1 MKFTHLHTHTHYSL
15 LDGVAQIPAM
25 LDYAKNLGMDSLAIT
40 DHGNIYGAV
49 EFFKEAK
56 KRGIKPI
63 IGCEVY
69 VAFEKMTDMRPNI
82 DSTRYHLILLAKDRE
97 GYKNLVKLITKA
109 HLEGFY
115 YKPRIDEELLF
126 KYSKGLICLSACIQG
141 KIPQLIIQGKTEE
154 AQDTIKKYSN
164 AFGDGNFYLE
174 IQHHPNIEYQGKV
187 NKALIDFSKKL
198 NIPLVATN
206 DIHYLR
212 PEDNY
217 PQDILM
223 MINTGT
229 TIENKERLTMI
240 DEDFSMRSPEQM
252 EKDFKDV
259 PEAIS
264 NTQKIVDACNFE
276 FELGKYK
283 LPHFEIPTGEKEEDY
298 LKNLCLKGLE
308 KRGMQDS
315 QEAKERLEF
324 ELGVINKMGFASYFL
339 IVQDFV
345 NWAKNNGI
353 VVGPGRGSAAGSIV
367 AYLLNITEVN
377 PFKYALLFER
387 FLNPSRISMPD
398 IDMDFADVRRGDVL
412 KYVASKYGEDHVAQI
427 ITFGTI
433 AARVSIRDVGRVLNY
448 PYSYCDKLAKMIPMF
463 HTLQEA
469 IEKVEEFREIYNS
482 DPKAKELI
490 DLAKRI
496 EGVVRHASTH
506 ACGVVVS
513 PQPLDDWIPTQRSPS
528 DQETIV
534 TQFDMQ
540 NVEALG
546 FLKMDFLGLRNLTVI
561 ENTIRLVKKLHNVD
575 ININNLPEDDDKT
588 FQLLQ
593 KGDTTSVF
601 QLESSGMKR
610 YLKQLKPTEMEDIV
624 AMCALYR
631 PGPMQFIPTYIARK
645 HKREPVTYLHPNLE
659 QVLNKTYGLA
669 IYQEQIMQISQVIAG
684 FSLAEA
690 DTLRK
695 AIGKKILTLLQEQ
708 EVKFIAGAIKNGVDK
723 KIAKEIWEWIMPF
736 ASYGFNKSHA
746 ACYAVIAYQTA
757 YLKAHYP
764 TEYMCSVLNSE
775 SGDVERIAF
784 LIDECKKMEMEILPP
799 EINESYPTFTVVS
812 EKRIRF
818 GLQAIKNV
826 GEKLVETITQE
837 RKANGNFK
845 SLEDFLERVHCNTL
859 NKKSMESMA
868 KAGVFDNFEE
878 RNKLLEN
885 MEKILE
891 HARAQQKSKENSQ
904 KSLFG
909 GDDEKYKAKLM
920 MIDAQPARK
929 TQMLAWEKELLGL
942 YVTGHI
948 LEKYQ
953 KIFDGRTVPIK
964 RINDDLLNK
973 ESPEIASIKIKEGQK
988 VVIGGTIAKLKK
1000 IITKNGKIMFFMG
1013 MEDLTDKI
1021 EVVVFPSLIE
1031 KTPQAFVEDKVV
1043 FVSGRIDM
1051 RDGNPKI
1058 IAEDIKE
1065 IKEV

>member
-15 LDGVAQIPAM
+15 LDGLSQIPDM

-56 KRGIKPI
+56 KRGMKPI

-82 DSTRYHLILLAKDRE
+82 DSKRYHLILLAKNQE
-97 GYKNLVKLITKA
+97 GYRNLVKLITKA

-126 KYSKGLICLSACIQG
+126 KHTEGLICLSACIQG
-141 KIPQLIIQGKTEE
+141 KIPQLIIEGNLETAKE
-154 AQDTIKKYSN
+154 TIKKYAS
-164 AFGDGNFYLE
+164 AFGKNNFYLE
-174 IQHHPNIEYQGKV
+174 LQHHPNIPEQKKV
-187 NKALIDFSKKL
+187 NEALIKFSKEL
-198 NIPLVATN
+198 DLPLIATN

-229 TIENKERLTMI
+229 TIEDKERLSMI
-240 DEDFSMRSPEQM
+240 NEDFSMRSPEQM
-252 EKDFKDV
+252 AKDFSHV
-259 PEAIS
+259 QEAIENS
-264 NTQKIVDACNFE
+264 QKIVDACNFE

-283 LPHFEIPTGEKEEDY
+283 LPHFEIPTGQKEEDY
-298 LKNLCLKGLE
+298 LKDLCVKGLKQRDME
-308 KRGMQDS
+308 SS

-398 IDMDFADVRRGDVL
+398 IDMDFADIRRGDVL

-463 HTLQEA
+463 HTLQDA

-482 DPKAKELI
+482 DPKAKDLI
-490 DLAKRI
+490 DLAKRV

-513 PQPLDDWIPTQRSPS
+513 PQPLNDWIPTQRSPS
-528 DQETIV
+528 DQETII

-561 ENTIRLVKKLHNVD
+561 ENTIRLVKKLHNID
-575 ININNLPEDDDKT
+575 ININNLPEGDKKT

-593 KGDTTSVF
+593 DGDTTSVF

-645 HKREPVTYLHPNLE
+645 HKKEPVTYLHPNLE
-659 QVLNKTYGLA
+659 KVLNKTYGLA

-684 FSLAEA
+684 FTLAEA

-708 EVKFIAGAIKNGVDK
+708 ETKFVEGSIKNGVDK

-784 LIDECKKMEMEILPP
+784 LIDECKIMGMEILPP
-799 EINESYPTFTVVS
+799 EINESYPVFTVVS

-859 NKKSMESMA
+859 NKKSMESMV

-885 MEKILE
+885 MEKMLE
-891 HARAQQKSKENSQ
+891 HARAQQKAKDSAQ

-948 LEKYQ
+948 LERYQ
-953 KIFDGRTVPIK
+953 KIFDGKTVPIK
-964 RINDDLLNK
+964 RICDDLLNK
-973 ESPEIASIKIKEGQK
+973 EQNPEFNIKIKEGQK
-988 VVIGGTIAKLKK
+988 VVIGGAISKLKK

-1031 KTPQAFVEDKVV
+1031 KTPQAFAEDKVV